1 MKPLLEARQIRKQFS
16 GVAVLKGIDFTLCAG
31 QVHALMGGNG
41 AGKSTLMKI
50 IAGVETPDSGELTI
64 GDRAFARLSP
74 ALAHQLG
81 IYLVPQEPMLFP
93 NLSVRE
99 NILFRLPKRA
109 DTTARLQEKLQQLNC
124 QINLDASAS
133 TLEVADQQMVEILR
147 GLMREAR
154 ILILDE
160 PTASLTPGETER
172 LFSQIRALQA
182 LDVGIVFIS
191 HKLPEIRQLAS
202 HISVM
207 RDGAVVLSGETATYR
222 DEQLISA
229 MTPASR
235 DHTLSDTQ
243 KLWLALPGNRR
254 TQAQDFPVL
263 RVEDLTGEGFIDLNL
278 EIRAGEIVGLAGLVG
293 SGRTEFA
300 ETLYGLR
307 PPRAG
312 RIWLENREISND
324 STRARLA
331 SGLVYLPEDRQVSG
345 LFLDAPVRWN
355 TVMFNQPSW
364 WQQGKREAA
373 VVERYHRALGIK
385 LADGDQPV
393 RTLSGGNQ
401 QKVLLARCLEAN
413 PLLLIVDEP
422 TRGVDVS
429 ARADIYQLLKSVAAQ
444 NVAVLM
450 ISSDVDEFIG
460 LADRV
465 LVMHQGRYSG
475 ELAGAF
481 NGLLVVGLR
490 IPAIVATLGTLGLYR
505 GVMLLWTGGKWI
517 EGLPDSLKSL
527 SEPAFIGVSPLG
539 WLVLALLLAG
549 GWLLSRTA
557 FGRDFYAVG
566 DNLAAARQLGV
577 AVNRTRMLAFTL
589 NGMLA
594 ACAGIVFAAQIG
606 FVPNQTGSGL
616 EMKAIAACVLGGIS
630 LLGGTGTLLGAFLG
644 AFFLT
649 QIDTVLVLF
658 RLPAWWNDFIAGL
671 VLLGVLVLDGRLRQ
685 ALARHQRAL
694 KYSRFQPGNK
704 GGKQVARFPERKSKE
719 VA

>member
-1 MKPLLEARQIRKQFS
+1 MKTLLKNRELSAFFAIVALFVVLVALNPAYFSLQTLAMIFSSSQILCLLALGATLVMLTRNIDVS
-16 GVAVLKGIDFTLCAG
+16 VGSTVGLCAIAVGVALN
-31 QVHALMGGNG
+31 NG
-41 AGKSTLMKI
+41 YGLATAI
-50 IAGVETPDSGELTI
+50 
-64 GDRAFARLSP
+64 AFA
-74 ALAHQLG
+74 LA
-81 IYLVPQEPMLFP
+81 
-93 NLSVRE
+93 
-99 NILFRLPKRA
+99 
-109 DTTARLQEKLQQLNC
+109 
-124 QINLDASAS
+124 
-133 TLEVADQQMVEILR
+133 
-147 GLMREAR
+147 
-154 ILILDE
+154 
-160 PTASLTPGETER
+160 
-172 LFSQIRALQA
+172 
-182 LDVGIVFIS
+182 
-191 HKLPEIRQLAS
+191 
-202 HISVM
+202 
-207 RDGAVVLSGETATYR
+207 
-222 DEQLISA
+222 
-229 MTPASR
+229 
-235 DHTLSDTQ
+235 
-243 KLWLALPGNRR
+243 
-254 TQAQDFPVL
+254 
-263 RVEDLTGEGFIDLNL
+263 
-278 EIRAGEIVGLAGLVG
+278 
-293 SGRTEFA
+293 
-300 ETLYGLR
+300 
-307 PPRAG
+307 
-312 RIWLENREISND
+312 
-324 STRARLA
+324 
-331 SGLVYLPEDRQVSG
+331 
-345 LFLDAPVRWN
+345 
-355 TVMFNQPSW
+355 
-364 WQQGKREAA
+364 
-373 VVERYHRALGIK
+373 
-385 LADGDQPV
+385 
-393 RTLSGGNQ
+393 
-401 QKVLLARCLEAN
+401 
-413 PLLLIVDEP
+413 
-422 TRGVDVS
+422 
-429 ARADIYQLLKSVAAQ
+429 
-444 NVAVLM
+444 
-450 ISSDVDEFIG
+450 IG
-460 LADRV
+460 T
-465 LVMHQGRYSG
+465 
-475 ELAGAF
+475 LAGAF

>member
-1 MKPLLEARQIRKQFS
+1 MKTLLKNRELSAFFAIVALFVVLVALNPAYFSLQTLAMIFSSSQILCLLALGATLVMLTRNIDVS
-16 GVAVLKGIDFTLCAG
+16 VGSTVGLCAIAVGVALN
-31 QVHALMGGNG
+31 NG
-41 AGKSTLMKI
+41 YGLATAI
-50 IAGVETPDSGELTI
+50 
-64 GDRAFARLSP
+64 AFA
-74 ALAHQLG
+74 LA
-81 IYLVPQEPMLFP
+81 I
-93 NLSVRE
+93 
-99 NILFRLPKRA
+99 
-109 DTTARLQEKLQQLNC
+109 
-124 QINLDASAS
+124 
-133 TLEVADQQMVEILR
+133 
-147 GLMREAR
+147 
-154 ILILDE
+154 
-160 PTASLTPGETER
+160 
-172 LFSQIRALQA
+172 
-182 LDVGIVFIS
+182 
-191 HKLPEIRQLAS
+191 
-202 HISVM
+202 
-207 RDGAVVLSGETATYR
+207 GA
-222 DEQLISA
+222 
-229 MTPASR
+229 
-235 DHTLSDTQ
+235 
-243 KLWLALPGNRR
+243 
-254 TQAQDFPVL
+254 
-263 RVEDLTGEGFIDLNL
+263 
-278 EIRAGEIVGLAGLVG
+278 
-293 SGRTEFA
+293 
-300 ETLYGLR
+300 
-307 PPRAG
+307 
-312 RIWLENREISND
+312 
-324 STRARLA
+324 
-331 SGLVYLPEDRQVSG
+331 
-345 LFLDAPVRWN
+345 
-355 TVMFNQPSW
+355 
-364 WQQGKREAA
+364 
-373 VVERYHRALGIK
+373 
-385 LADGDQPV
+385 
-393 RTLSGGNQ
+393 
-401 QKVLLARCLEAN
+401 
-413 PLLLIVDEP
+413 
-422 TRGVDVS
+422 
-429 ARADIYQLLKSVAAQ
+429 
-444 NVAVLM
+444 
-450 ISSDVDEFIG
+450 
-460 LADRV
+460 
-465 LVMHQGRYSG
+465 
-475 ELAGAF
+475 LAGAF

-490 IPAIVATLGTLGLYR
+490 IPAIVATLGTQGLYR

>member
-1 MKPLLEARQIRKQFS
+1 MKTLLKNRELSAFFAIVALFVVLVALNPAYFSLQTLAMIFASSQILCLLALGATLVMLTRNIDVS
-16 GVAVLKGIDFTLCAG
+16 VGSTVGLCAIAVGVALNYGYGLATAI
-31 QVHALMGGNG
+31 
-41 AGKSTLMKI
+41 
-50 IAGVETPDSGELTI
+50 
-64 GDRAFARLSP
+64 AFA
-74 ALAHQLG
+74 LA
-81 IYLVPQEPMLFP
+81 I
-93 NLSVRE
+93 
-99 NILFRLPKRA
+99 
-109 DTTARLQEKLQQLNC
+109 
-124 QINLDASAS
+124 
-133 TLEVADQQMVEILR
+133 
-147 GLMREAR
+147 
-154 ILILDE
+154 
-160 PTASLTPGETER
+160 
-172 LFSQIRALQA
+172 
-182 LDVGIVFIS
+182 
-191 HKLPEIRQLAS
+191 
-202 HISVM
+202 
-207 RDGAVVLSGETATYR
+207 GA
-222 DEQLISA
+222 
-229 MTPASR
+229 
-235 DHTLSDTQ
+235 
-243 KLWLALPGNRR
+243 
-254 TQAQDFPVL
+254 
-263 RVEDLTGEGFIDLNL
+263 
-278 EIRAGEIVGLAGLVG
+278 
-293 SGRTEFA
+293 
-300 ETLYGLR
+300 
-307 PPRAG
+307 
-312 RIWLENREISND
+312 
-324 STRARLA
+324 
-331 SGLVYLPEDRQVSG
+331 
-345 LFLDAPVRWN
+345 
-355 TVMFNQPSW
+355 
-364 WQQGKREAA
+364 
-373 VVERYHRALGIK
+373 
-385 LADGDQPV
+385 
-393 RTLSGGNQ
+393 
-401 QKVLLARCLEAN
+401 
-413 PLLLIVDEP
+413 
-422 TRGVDVS
+422 
-429 ARADIYQLLKSVAAQ
+429 
-444 NVAVLM
+444 
-450 ISSDVDEFIG
+450 
-460 LADRV
+460 
-465 LVMHQGRYSG
+465 
-475 ELAGAF
+475 LAGAF

-704 GGKQVARFPERKSKE
+704 GGKRVAPFPERKNKE

>member
-1 MKPLLEARQIRKQFS
+1 MKTLLKNRELSAFFAIVALFVVLVALNPAYFSLQTLAMIFASSQILCLLALGATLVMLTRNIDVS
-16 GVAVLKGIDFTLCAG
+16 VGSTVGLCAIAVGVALN
-31 QVHALMGGNG
+31 NG
-41 AGKSTLMKI
+41 YGLATAI
-50 IAGVETPDSGELTI
+50 
-64 GDRAFARLSP
+64 AFA
-74 ALAHQLG
+74 LA
-81 IYLVPQEPMLFP
+81 I
-93 NLSVRE
+93 
-99 NILFRLPKRA
+99 
-109 DTTARLQEKLQQLNC
+109 
-124 QINLDASAS
+124 
-133 TLEVADQQMVEILR
+133 
-147 GLMREAR
+147 
-154 ILILDE
+154 
-160 PTASLTPGETER
+160 
-172 LFSQIRALQA
+172 
-182 LDVGIVFIS
+182 
-191 HKLPEIRQLAS
+191 
-202 HISVM
+202 
-207 RDGAVVLSGETATYR
+207 GA
-222 DEQLISA
+222 
-229 MTPASR
+229 
-235 DHTLSDTQ
+235 
-243 KLWLALPGNRR
+243 
-254 TQAQDFPVL
+254 
-263 RVEDLTGEGFIDLNL
+263 
-278 EIRAGEIVGLAGLVG
+278 
-293 SGRTEFA
+293 
-300 ETLYGLR
+300 
-307 PPRAG
+307 
-312 RIWLENREISND
+312 
-324 STRARLA
+324 
-331 SGLVYLPEDRQVSG
+331 
-345 LFLDAPVRWN
+345 
-355 TVMFNQPSW
+355 
-364 WQQGKREAA
+364 
-373 VVERYHRALGIK
+373 
-385 LADGDQPV
+385 
-393 RTLSGGNQ
+393 
-401 QKVLLARCLEAN
+401 
-413 PLLLIVDEP
+413 
-422 TRGVDVS
+422 
-429 ARADIYQLLKSVAAQ
+429 
-444 NVAVLM
+444 
-450 ISSDVDEFIG
+450 
-460 LADRV
+460 
-465 LVMHQGRYSG
+465 
-475 ELAGAF
+475 LAGAF

-704 GGKQVARFPERKSKE
+704 GGKQVSRFPERKSKE

>member
-1 MKPLLEARQIRKQFS
+1 MKTLLKNRELSAFFAIVALFVVLVALNPAYFSLQTLAMIFASSQILCLLALGATLVMLTRNIDVS
-16 GVAVLKGIDFTLCAG
+16 VGSTVGLCAIAVGVALN
-31 QVHALMGGNG
+31 NG
-41 AGKSTLMKI
+41 YGLATAI
-50 IAGVETPDSGELTI
+50 
-64 GDRAFARLSP
+64 AFA
-74 ALAHQLG
+74 LA
-81 IYLVPQEPMLFP
+81 I
-93 NLSVRE
+93 
-99 NILFRLPKRA
+99 
-109 DTTARLQEKLQQLNC
+109 
-124 QINLDASAS
+124 
-133 TLEVADQQMVEILR
+133 
-147 GLMREAR
+147 
-154 ILILDE
+154 
-160 PTASLTPGETER
+160 
-172 LFSQIRALQA
+172 
-182 LDVGIVFIS
+182 
-191 HKLPEIRQLAS
+191 
-202 HISVM
+202 
-207 RDGAVVLSGETATYR
+207 GA
-222 DEQLISA
+222 
-229 MTPASR
+229 
-235 DHTLSDTQ
+235 
-243 KLWLALPGNRR
+243 
-254 TQAQDFPVL
+254 
-263 RVEDLTGEGFIDLNL
+263 
-278 EIRAGEIVGLAGLVG
+278 
-293 SGRTEFA
+293 
-300 ETLYGLR
+300 
-307 PPRAG
+307 
-312 RIWLENREISND
+312 
-324 STRARLA
+324 
-331 SGLVYLPEDRQVSG
+331 
-345 LFLDAPVRWN
+345 
-355 TVMFNQPSW
+355 
-364 WQQGKREAA
+364 
-373 VVERYHRALGIK
+373 
-385 LADGDQPV
+385 
-393 RTLSGGNQ
+393 
-401 QKVLLARCLEAN
+401 
-413 PLLLIVDEP
+413 
-422 TRGVDVS
+422 
-429 ARADIYQLLKSVAAQ
+429 
-444 NVAVLM
+444 
-450 ISSDVDEFIG
+450 
-460 LADRV
+460 
-465 LVMHQGRYSG
+465 
-475 ELAGAF
+475 LAGAF

-649 QIDTVLVLF
+649 HIDTVLVLF

>member
-1 MKPLLEARQIRKQFS
+1 MKTLLKNRELSAFFAIVALFVVLVALNPAYFSLQTLAMIFASSQILCLLALGATLVMLTRNIDVS
-16 GVAVLKGIDFTLCAG
+16 VGSTVGLCAIAVGVALN
-31 QVHALMGGNG
+31 NG
-41 AGKSTLMKI
+41 YGLATAI
-50 IAGVETPDSGELTI
+50 
-64 GDRAFARLSP
+64 AFA
-74 ALAHQLG
+74 LA
-81 IYLVPQEPMLFP
+81 I
-93 NLSVRE
+93 
-99 NILFRLPKRA
+99 
-109 DTTARLQEKLQQLNC
+109 
-124 QINLDASAS
+124 
-133 TLEVADQQMVEILR
+133 
-147 GLMREAR
+147 
-154 ILILDE
+154 
-160 PTASLTPGETER
+160 
-172 LFSQIRALQA
+172 
-182 LDVGIVFIS
+182 
-191 HKLPEIRQLAS
+191 
-202 HISVM
+202 
-207 RDGAVVLSGETATYR
+207 GA
-222 DEQLISA
+222 
-229 MTPASR
+229 
-235 DHTLSDTQ
+235 
-243 KLWLALPGNRR
+243 
-254 TQAQDFPVL
+254 
-263 RVEDLTGEGFIDLNL
+263 
-278 EIRAGEIVGLAGLVG
+278 
-293 SGRTEFA
+293 
-300 ETLYGLR
+300 
-307 PPRAG
+307 
-312 RIWLENREISND
+312 
-324 STRARLA
+324 
-331 SGLVYLPEDRQVSG
+331 
-345 LFLDAPVRWN
+345 
-355 TVMFNQPSW
+355 
-364 WQQGKREAA
+364 
-373 VVERYHRALGIK
+373 
-385 LADGDQPV
+385 
-393 RTLSGGNQ
+393 
-401 QKVLLARCLEAN
+401 
-413 PLLLIVDEP
+413 
-422 TRGVDVS
+422 
-429 ARADIYQLLKSVAAQ
+429 
-444 NVAVLM
+444 
-450 ISSDVDEFIG
+450 
-460 LADRV
+460 
-465 LVMHQGRYSG
+465 
-475 ELAGAF
+475 LAGAF

-577 AVNRTRMLAFTL
+577 AVNRTRMLAFTI

>member
-1 MKPLLEARQIRKQFS
+1 MKTLLKNRELSAFFAIVALFAVLVALNPAYFSLQTLAMIFASSQILCLLALGATLVMLTRNIDVS
-16 GVAVLKGIDFTLCAG
+16 VGSTVGLCAIAVGVALN
-31 QVHALMGGNG
+31 NG
-41 AGKSTLMKI
+41 YWLATAI
-50 IAGVETPDSGELTI
+50 
-64 GDRAFARLSP
+64 AFA
-74 ALAHQLG
+74 LA
-81 IYLVPQEPMLFP
+81 I
-93 NLSVRE
+93 
-99 NILFRLPKRA
+99 
-109 DTTARLQEKLQQLNC
+109 
-124 QINLDASAS
+124 
-133 TLEVADQQMVEILR
+133 
-147 GLMREAR
+147 
-154 ILILDE
+154 
-160 PTASLTPGETER
+160 
-172 LFSQIRALQA
+172 
-182 LDVGIVFIS
+182 
-191 HKLPEIRQLAS
+191 
-202 HISVM
+202 
-207 RDGAVVLSGETATYR
+207 GA
-222 DEQLISA
+222 
-229 MTPASR
+229 
-235 DHTLSDTQ
+235 
-243 KLWLALPGNRR
+243 
-254 TQAQDFPVL
+254 
-263 RVEDLTGEGFIDLNL
+263 
-278 EIRAGEIVGLAGLVG
+278 
-293 SGRTEFA
+293 
-300 ETLYGLR
+300 
-307 PPRAG
+307 
-312 RIWLENREISND
+312 
-324 STRARLA
+324 
-331 SGLVYLPEDRQVSG
+331 
-345 LFLDAPVRWN
+345 
-355 TVMFNQPSW
+355 
-364 WQQGKREAA
+364 
-373 VVERYHRALGIK
+373 
-385 LADGDQPV
+385 
-393 RTLSGGNQ
+393 
-401 QKVLLARCLEAN
+401 
-413 PLLLIVDEP
+413 
-422 TRGVDVS
+422 
-429 ARADIYQLLKSVAAQ
+429 
-444 NVAVLM
+444 
-450 ISSDVDEFIG
+450 
-460 LADRV
+460 
-465 LVMHQGRYSG
+465 
-475 ELAGAF
+475 LAGAF

>member
-1 MKPLLEARQIRKQFS
+1 MKTLLKNRELSAFFAIVALFVVLVALNPAYFSLQTLAMIFASSQILCLLALGATLVMLTRNIDVS
-16 GVAVLKGIDFTLCAG
+16 VGSTVGLCAIAVGVALN
-31 QVHALMGGNG
+31 NG
-41 AGKSTLMKI
+41 YGLATAI
-50 IAGVETPDSGELTI
+50 
-64 GDRAFARLSP
+64 AFA
-74 ALAHQLG
+74 LA
-81 IYLVPQEPMLFP
+81 I
-93 NLSVRE
+93 
-99 NILFRLPKRA
+99 
-109 DTTARLQEKLQQLNC
+109 
-124 QINLDASAS
+124 
-133 TLEVADQQMVEILR
+133 
-147 GLMREAR
+147 
-154 ILILDE
+154 
-160 PTASLTPGETER
+160 
-172 LFSQIRALQA
+172 
-182 LDVGIVFIS
+182 
-191 HKLPEIRQLAS
+191 
-202 HISVM
+202 
-207 RDGAVVLSGETATYR
+207 GA
-222 DEQLISA
+222 
-229 MTPASR
+229 
-235 DHTLSDTQ
+235 
-243 KLWLALPGNRR
+243 
-254 TQAQDFPVL
+254 
-263 RVEDLTGEGFIDLNL
+263 
-278 EIRAGEIVGLAGLVG
+278 
-293 SGRTEFA
+293 
-300 ETLYGLR
+300 
-307 PPRAG
+307 
-312 RIWLENREISND
+312 
-324 STRARLA
+324 
-331 SGLVYLPEDRQVSG
+331 
-345 LFLDAPVRWN
+345 
-355 TVMFNQPSW
+355 
-364 WQQGKREAA
+364 
-373 VVERYHRALGIK
+373 
-385 LADGDQPV
+385 
-393 RTLSGGNQ
+393 
-401 QKVLLARCLEAN
+401 
-413 PLLLIVDEP
+413 
-422 TRGVDVS
+422 
-429 ARADIYQLLKSVAAQ
+429 
-444 NVAVLM
+444 
-450 ISSDVDEFIG
+450 
-460 LADRV
+460 
-465 LVMHQGRYSG
+465 
-475 ELAGAF
+475 LAGAI

-505 GVMLLWTGGKWI
+505 GIMLLWTGGKWI

>member
-1 MKPLLEARQIRKQFS
+1 MKTLLKNRELSAFFAIVALFVVLVALNPAYFSLQTTAMIFASSQILCLLALGATLVMLTRNIDVS
-16 GVAVLKGIDFTLCAG
+16 VGSTVGLCAIAVGVALN
-31 QVHALMGGNG
+31 NG
-41 AGKSTLMKI
+41 YGLATAI
-50 IAGVETPDSGELTI
+50 
-64 GDRAFARLSP
+64 AFA
-74 ALAHQLG
+74 LA
-81 IYLVPQEPMLFP
+81 I
-93 NLSVRE
+93 
-99 NILFRLPKRA
+99 
-109 DTTARLQEKLQQLNC
+109 
-124 QINLDASAS
+124 
-133 TLEVADQQMVEILR
+133 
-147 GLMREAR
+147 
-154 ILILDE
+154 
-160 PTASLTPGETER
+160 
-172 LFSQIRALQA
+172 
-182 LDVGIVFIS
+182 
-191 HKLPEIRQLAS
+191 
-202 HISVM
+202 
-207 RDGAVVLSGETATYR
+207 GA
-222 DEQLISA
+222 
-229 MTPASR
+229 
-235 DHTLSDTQ
+235 
-243 KLWLALPGNRR
+243 
-254 TQAQDFPVL
+254 
-263 RVEDLTGEGFIDLNL
+263 
-278 EIRAGEIVGLAGLVG
+278 
-293 SGRTEFA
+293 
-300 ETLYGLR
+300 
-307 PPRAG
+307 
-312 RIWLENREISND
+312 
-324 STRARLA
+324 
-331 SGLVYLPEDRQVSG
+331 
-345 LFLDAPVRWN
+345 
-355 TVMFNQPSW
+355 
-364 WQQGKREAA
+364 
-373 VVERYHRALGIK
+373 
-385 LADGDQPV
+385 
-393 RTLSGGNQ
+393 
-401 QKVLLARCLEAN
+401 
-413 PLLLIVDEP
+413 
-422 TRGVDVS
+422 
-429 ARADIYQLLKSVAAQ
+429 
-444 NVAVLM
+444 
-450 ISSDVDEFIG
+450 
-460 LADRV
+460 
-465 LVMHQGRYSG
+465 
-475 ELAGAF
+475 LAGAF

>member
-1 MKPLLEARQIRKQFS
+1 MKTLLKNRELSAFFAIVALFVVLVALNPAYFSLQTLAMIFSSSQILCLLALGATLVMLTRNIDVS
-16 GVAVLKGIDFTLCAG
+16 VGSTVGLCAIAVGVALN
-31 QVHALMGGNG
+31 NG
-41 AGKSTLMKI
+41 YGLATAI
-50 IAGVETPDSGELTI
+50 
-64 GDRAFARLSP
+64 AFA
-74 ALAHQLG
+74 LA
-81 IYLVPQEPMLFP
+81 I
-93 NLSVRE
+93 
-99 NILFRLPKRA
+99 
-109 DTTARLQEKLQQLNC
+109 
-124 QINLDASAS
+124 
-133 TLEVADQQMVEILR
+133 
-147 GLMREAR
+147 
-154 ILILDE
+154 
-160 PTASLTPGETER
+160 
-172 LFSQIRALQA
+172 
-182 LDVGIVFIS
+182 
-191 HKLPEIRQLAS
+191 
-202 HISVM
+202 
-207 RDGAVVLSGETATYR
+207 GA
-222 DEQLISA
+222 
-229 MTPASR
+229 
-235 DHTLSDTQ
+235 
-243 KLWLALPGNRR
+243 
-254 TQAQDFPVL
+254 
-263 RVEDLTGEGFIDLNL
+263 
-278 EIRAGEIVGLAGLVG
+278 
-293 SGRTEFA
+293 
-300 ETLYGLR
+300 
-307 PPRAG
+307 
-312 RIWLENREISND
+312 
-324 STRARLA
+324 
-331 SGLVYLPEDRQVSG
+331 
-345 LFLDAPVRWN
+345 
-355 TVMFNQPSW
+355 
-364 WQQGKREAA
+364 
-373 VVERYHRALGIK
+373 
-385 LADGDQPV
+385 
-393 RTLSGGNQ
+393 
-401 QKVLLARCLEAN
+401 
-413 PLLLIVDEP
+413 
-422 TRGVDVS
+422 
-429 ARADIYQLLKSVAAQ
+429 
-444 NVAVLM
+444 
-450 ISSDVDEFIG
+450 
-460 LADRV
+460 
-465 LVMHQGRYSG
+465 
-475 ELAGAF
+475 LAGAF

-527 SEPAFIGVSPLG
+527 SEPAFTGVSPLG

>member
-1 MKPLLEARQIRKQFS
+1 MKTLLKNRELSAFFAIVALFAVLVALNPAYFSLQTLAMIFASSQILCLLALGATLVMLTRNIDVS
-16 GVAVLKGIDFTLCAG
+16 VGSTVGLCAIAVGVALN
-31 QVHALMGGNG
+31 NG
-41 AGKSTLMKI
+41 YGLATAI
-50 IAGVETPDSGELTI
+50 
-64 GDRAFARLSP
+64 AFA
-74 ALAHQLG
+74 LA
-81 IYLVPQEPMLFP
+81 I
-93 NLSVRE
+93 
-99 NILFRLPKRA
+99 
-109 DTTARLQEKLQQLNC
+109 
-124 QINLDASAS
+124 
-133 TLEVADQQMVEILR
+133 
-147 GLMREAR
+147 
-154 ILILDE
+154 
-160 PTASLTPGETER
+160 
-172 LFSQIRALQA
+172 
-182 LDVGIVFIS
+182 
-191 HKLPEIRQLAS
+191 
-202 HISVM
+202 
-207 RDGAVVLSGETATYR
+207 GA
-222 DEQLISA
+222 
-229 MTPASR
+229 
-235 DHTLSDTQ
+235 
-243 KLWLALPGNRR
+243 
-254 TQAQDFPVL
+254 
-263 RVEDLTGEGFIDLNL
+263 
-278 EIRAGEIVGLAGLVG
+278 
-293 SGRTEFA
+293 
-300 ETLYGLR
+300 
-307 PPRAG
+307 
-312 RIWLENREISND
+312 
-324 STRARLA
+324 
-331 SGLVYLPEDRQVSG
+331 
-345 LFLDAPVRWN
+345 
-355 TVMFNQPSW
+355 
-364 WQQGKREAA
+364 
-373 VVERYHRALGIK
+373 
-385 LADGDQPV
+385 
-393 RTLSGGNQ
+393 
-401 QKVLLARCLEAN
+401 
-413 PLLLIVDEP
+413 
-422 TRGVDVS
+422 
-429 ARADIYQLLKSVAAQ
+429 
-444 NVAVLM
+444 
-450 ISSDVDEFIG
+450 
-460 LADRV
+460 
-465 LVMHQGRYSG
+465 
-475 ELAGAF
+475 LAGAF

-671 VLLGVLVLDGRLRQ
+671 VLLGVLVLDGRLSQ

>member
-1 MKPLLEARQIRKQFS
+1 MKTLLKNRELSAFFAIVALFAVLVALNPAYFSLQTLAMIFASSQILCLLALGATLVMLTRNIDVS
-16 GVAVLKGIDFTLCAG
+16 VGSTVGLCAIAVGVALN
-31 QVHALMGGNG
+31 NG
-41 AGKSTLMKI
+41 YGLATAI
-50 IAGVETPDSGELTI
+50 
-64 GDRAFARLSP
+64 AFA
-74 ALAHQLG
+74 LA
-81 IYLVPQEPMLFP
+81 I
-93 NLSVRE
+93 
-99 NILFRLPKRA
+99 
-109 DTTARLQEKLQQLNC
+109 
-124 QINLDASAS
+124 
-133 TLEVADQQMVEILR
+133 
-147 GLMREAR
+147 
-154 ILILDE
+154 
-160 PTASLTPGETER
+160 
-172 LFSQIRALQA
+172 
-182 LDVGIVFIS
+182 
-191 HKLPEIRQLAS
+191 
-202 HISVM
+202 
-207 RDGAVVLSGETATYR
+207 GA
-222 DEQLISA
+222 
-229 MTPASR
+229 
-235 DHTLSDTQ
+235 
-243 KLWLALPGNRR
+243 
-254 TQAQDFPVL
+254 
-263 RVEDLTGEGFIDLNL
+263 
-278 EIRAGEIVGLAGLVG
+278 
-293 SGRTEFA
+293 
-300 ETLYGLR
+300 
-307 PPRAG
+307 
-312 RIWLENREISND
+312 
-324 STRARLA
+324 
-331 SGLVYLPEDRQVSG
+331 
-345 LFLDAPVRWN
+345 
-355 TVMFNQPSW
+355 
-364 WQQGKREAA
+364 
-373 VVERYHRALGIK
+373 
-385 LADGDQPV
+385 
-393 RTLSGGNQ
+393 
-401 QKVLLARCLEAN
+401 
-413 PLLLIVDEP
+413 
-422 TRGVDVS
+422 
-429 ARADIYQLLKSVAAQ
+429 
-444 NVAVLM
+444 
-450 ISSDVDEFIG
+450 
-460 LADRV
+460 
-465 LVMHQGRYSG
+465 
-475 ELAGAF
+475 LAGAF

-630 LLGGTGTLLGAFLG
+630 LLGGTGKLLGAFLG

>member
-1 MKPLLEARQIRKQFS
+1 MKTLLKNRELSAFFAIVALFVVLVALNPAYFSLQTLAMIFASSQILCLLALGATLVMLTRNIDVS
-16 GVAVLKGIDFTLCAG
+16 VGSTVGLCAIAVGVALNNGYGLATAIAFTLAI
-31 QVHALMGGNG
+31 G
-41 AGKSTLMKI
+41 A
-50 IAGVETPDSGELTI
+50 
-64 GDRAFARLSP
+64 
-74 ALAHQLG
+74 
-81 IYLVPQEPMLFP
+81 
-93 NLSVRE
+93 
-99 NILFRLPKRA
+99 
-109 DTTARLQEKLQQLNC
+109 
-124 QINLDASAS
+124 
-133 TLEVADQQMVEILR
+133 
-147 GLMREAR
+147 
-154 ILILDE
+154 
-160 PTASLTPGETER
+160 
-172 LFSQIRALQA
+172 
-182 LDVGIVFIS
+182 
-191 HKLPEIRQLAS
+191 
-202 HISVM
+202 
-207 RDGAVVLSGETATYR
+207 
-222 DEQLISA
+222 
-229 MTPASR
+229 
-235 DHTLSDTQ
+235 
-243 KLWLALPGNRR
+243 
-254 TQAQDFPVL
+254 
-263 RVEDLTGEGFIDLNL
+263 
-278 EIRAGEIVGLAGLVG
+278 
-293 SGRTEFA
+293 
-300 ETLYGLR
+300 
-307 PPRAG
+307 
-312 RIWLENREISND
+312 
-324 STRARLA
+324 
-331 SGLVYLPEDRQVSG
+331 
-345 LFLDAPVRWN
+345 
-355 TVMFNQPSW
+355 
-364 WQQGKREAA
+364 
-373 VVERYHRALGIK
+373 
-385 LADGDQPV
+385 
-393 RTLSGGNQ
+393 
-401 QKVLLARCLEAN
+401 
-413 PLLLIVDEP
+413 
-422 TRGVDVS
+422 
-429 ARADIYQLLKSVAAQ
+429 
-444 NVAVLM
+444 
-450 ISSDVDEFIG
+450 
-460 LADRV
+460 
-465 LVMHQGRYSG
+465 
-475 ELAGAF
+475 LAGAF

>member
-1 MKPLLEARQIRKQFS
+1 MKTLLKNRELSAFFAIVALLVVLVALNPAYFSLQTLAMIFASSQILCLLALGATLVMLTRNIDVS
-16 GVAVLKGIDFTLCAG
+16 VGSTVGLCAIAVGVALN
-31 QVHALMGGNG
+31 NG
-41 AGKSTLMKI
+41 YGLATAI
-50 IAGVETPDSGELTI
+50 
-64 GDRAFARLSP
+64 AFA
-74 ALAHQLG
+74 LA
-81 IYLVPQEPMLFP
+81 I
-93 NLSVRE
+93 
-99 NILFRLPKRA
+99 
-109 DTTARLQEKLQQLNC
+109 
-124 QINLDASAS
+124 
-133 TLEVADQQMVEILR
+133 
-147 GLMREAR
+147 
-154 ILILDE
+154 
-160 PTASLTPGETER
+160 
-172 LFSQIRALQA
+172 
-182 LDVGIVFIS
+182 
-191 HKLPEIRQLAS
+191 
-202 HISVM
+202 
-207 RDGAVVLSGETATYR
+207 GA
-222 DEQLISA
+222 
-229 MTPASR
+229 
-235 DHTLSDTQ
+235 
-243 KLWLALPGNRR
+243 
-254 TQAQDFPVL
+254 
-263 RVEDLTGEGFIDLNL
+263 
-278 EIRAGEIVGLAGLVG
+278 
-293 SGRTEFA
+293 
-300 ETLYGLR
+300 
-307 PPRAG
+307 
-312 RIWLENREISND
+312 
-324 STRARLA
+324 
-331 SGLVYLPEDRQVSG
+331 
-345 LFLDAPVRWN
+345 
-355 TVMFNQPSW
+355 
-364 WQQGKREAA
+364 
-373 VVERYHRALGIK
+373 
-385 LADGDQPV
+385 
-393 RTLSGGNQ
+393 
-401 QKVLLARCLEAN
+401 
-413 PLLLIVDEP
+413 
-422 TRGVDVS
+422 
-429 ARADIYQLLKSVAAQ
+429 
-444 NVAVLM
+444 
-450 ISSDVDEFIG
+450 
-460 LADRV
+460 
-465 LVMHQGRYSG
+465 
-475 ELAGAF
+475 LAGAF

>member
-1 MKPLLEARQIRKQFS
+1 MKTLLKNRELSAFFAIVALFVVLVALNPAYFSLQTLAMIFSSSQILCLLALGATLVMLTRNIDVS
-16 GVAVLKGIDFTLCAG
+16 VGSTVGLCAIAVGVALN
-31 QVHALMGGNG
+31 NG
-41 AGKSTLMKI
+41 YGLATAI
-50 IAGVETPDSGELTI
+50 
-64 GDRAFARLSP
+64 AFA
-74 ALAHQLG
+74 LA
-81 IYLVPQEPMLFP
+81 I
-93 NLSVRE
+93 
-99 NILFRLPKRA
+99 
-109 DTTARLQEKLQQLNC
+109 
-124 QINLDASAS
+124 
-133 TLEVADQQMVEILR
+133 
-147 GLMREAR
+147 
-154 ILILDE
+154 
-160 PTASLTPGETER
+160 
-172 LFSQIRALQA
+172 
-182 LDVGIVFIS
+182 
-191 HKLPEIRQLAS
+191 
-202 HISVM
+202 
-207 RDGAVVLSGETATYR
+207 GA
-222 DEQLISA
+222 
-229 MTPASR
+229 
-235 DHTLSDTQ
+235 
-243 KLWLALPGNRR
+243 
-254 TQAQDFPVL
+254 
-263 RVEDLTGEGFIDLNL
+263 
-278 EIRAGEIVGLAGLVG
+278 
-293 SGRTEFA
+293 
-300 ETLYGLR
+300 
-307 PPRAG
+307 
-312 RIWLENREISND
+312 
-324 STRARLA
+324 
-331 SGLVYLPEDRQVSG
+331 
-345 LFLDAPVRWN
+345 
-355 TVMFNQPSW
+355 
-364 WQQGKREAA
+364 
-373 VVERYHRALGIK
+373 
-385 LADGDQPV
+385 
-393 RTLSGGNQ
+393 
-401 QKVLLARCLEAN
+401 
-413 PLLLIVDEP
+413 
-422 TRGVDVS
+422 
-429 ARADIYQLLKSVAAQ
+429 
-444 NVAVLM
+444 
-450 ISSDVDEFIG
+450 
-460 LADRV
+460 
-465 LVMHQGRYSG
+465 
-475 ELAGAF
+475 LAGAF

-527 SEPAFIGVSPLG
+527 SEPAFIGVLPLG

>member
-1 MKPLLEARQIRKQFS
+1 MKTLLKNRELSAFFAIVALFVVLVALNPAYFSLQTLAMIFASSQILCLLALGATLVMLTRNIDVS
-16 GVAVLKGIDFTLCAG
+16 VGSTVGLCAIAVGVALN
-31 QVHALMGGNG
+31 NG
-41 AGKSTLMKI
+41 YGLATAI
-50 IAGVETPDSGELTI
+50 
-64 GDRAFARLSP
+64 AFA
-74 ALAHQLG
+74 LA
-81 IYLVPQEPMLFP
+81 I
-93 NLSVRE
+93 
-99 NILFRLPKRA
+99 
-109 DTTARLQEKLQQLNC
+109 
-124 QINLDASAS
+124 
-133 TLEVADQQMVEILR
+133 
-147 GLMREAR
+147 
-154 ILILDE
+154 
-160 PTASLTPGETER
+160 
-172 LFSQIRALQA
+172 
-182 LDVGIVFIS
+182 
-191 HKLPEIRQLAS
+191 
-202 HISVM
+202 
-207 RDGAVVLSGETATYR
+207 GA
-222 DEQLISA
+222 
-229 MTPASR
+229 
-235 DHTLSDTQ
+235 
-243 KLWLALPGNRR
+243 
-254 TQAQDFPVL
+254 
-263 RVEDLTGEGFIDLNL
+263 
-278 EIRAGEIVGLAGLVG
+278 
-293 SGRTEFA
+293 
-300 ETLYGLR
+300 
-307 PPRAG
+307 
-312 RIWLENREISND
+312 
-324 STRARLA
+324 
-331 SGLVYLPEDRQVSG
+331 
-345 LFLDAPVRWN
+345 
-355 TVMFNQPSW
+355 
-364 WQQGKREAA
+364 
-373 VVERYHRALGIK
+373 
-385 LADGDQPV
+385 
-393 RTLSGGNQ
+393 
-401 QKVLLARCLEAN
+401 
-413 PLLLIVDEP
+413 
-422 TRGVDVS
+422 
-429 ARADIYQLLKSVAAQ
+429 
-444 NVAVLM
+444 
-450 ISSDVDEFIG
+450 
-460 LADRV
+460 
-465 LVMHQGRYSG
+465 
-475 ELAGAF
+475 LAGAF

-549 GWLLSRTA
+549 GWLLSRPA